1 MSFYDDDE
9 RNDDDDDGQNQQ
21 DQYAQLPVKDLRAL
35 RKAAKE
41 RDQQA
46 AQMQTM
52 QRELAFARAGLDLDS
67 PQLKYFV
74 KAYDGE
80 LSAEAIRTAAEE
92 AGFIQPKQSGVT
104 DDERQAHQR
113 MDGAGA
119 GATGTGAENAE
130 DGLMALRGKSRDEI
144 MGYLAKQGVPTS
156 WNRPEDF

>member
-1 MSFYDDDE
+1 MAFYESDE
-9 RNDDDDDGQNQQ
+9 RNDDDDDGDGQQ
-21 DQYAQLPVKDLRAL
+21 EQYAQLPVKDLRAL

-41 RDQQA
+41 RDQQS
-46 AQMQTM
+46 AQMQSM
-52 QRELAFARAGLDLDS
+52 QRELAFARAGLDLDN

-80 LSAEAIRTAAEE
+80 LTAEAIRTAAEE
-92 AGFIQPKQSGVT
+92 AGFVQPKQSGVT
-104 DDERQAHQR
+104 EDERQAHQR

-119 GATGTGAENAE
+119 GAPGTGAEDKE
-130 DGLMALRGKSRDEI
+130 EGLLALRGKPRDEI